1 MNNIGPI
8 YSWFYTDMKGNEMFA
23 DLENSHIFIDNLF
36 AMLNGIEK
44 NQYNC
49 HNTIEPKTTNKHNYL
64 STISCIVFRLFLA
77 GNRPIFLAFML
88 SLLCCIVACKYCLR
102 YFFKS
107 VSCLL
112 SWNFPQMKDESWNFP
127 PAWPRNPSKIS
138 HQVCWP
144 MWKKVKNYI
153 KCI

>member
-49 HNTIEPKTTNKHNYL
+49 HNTSEPKTTNKHNYL

-77 GNRPIFLAFML
+77 GNRPIFLAFIL
-88 SLLCCIVACKYCLR
+88 YYAALLLANIAWDVFAKVCLVCCHGIFLKWKMSRGIFRPRDPAIHQKFHTRFVGQCEKKWR
-102 YFFKS
+102 IT
-107 VSCLL
+107 LL
-112 SWNFPQMKDESWNFP
+112 P
-127 PAWPRNPSKIS
+127 
-138 HQVCWP
+138 
-144 MWKKVKNYI
+144 
-153 KCI
+153 